1 MEWYSLWFLSG
12 NKASHRIK
20 LQLISDIFTY
30 SLATCEPLKAKLSTS
45 SMTLYSSNLRKKM
58 ESPY

>member
-1 MEWYSLWFLSG
+1 MLQFL
-12 NKASHRIK
+12 
-20 LQLISDIFTY
+20 SDIFTY

-45 SMTLYSSNLRKKM
+45 SMTLYSSNLHNKM